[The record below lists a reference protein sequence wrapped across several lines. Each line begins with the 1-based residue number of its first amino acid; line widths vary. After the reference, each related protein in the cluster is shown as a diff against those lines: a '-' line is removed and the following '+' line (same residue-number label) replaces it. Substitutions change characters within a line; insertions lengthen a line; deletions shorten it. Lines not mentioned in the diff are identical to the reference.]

1 MLLIALTACLLD
13 ENKEASGP
21 TCVDTPTDVAMD
33 EVTPL
38 GFAAADVLP
47 LAEGTHGAEFTY
59 ADDGATVT
67 TIVVTPGGTARYVDS
82 VADYPDTG
90 AVPAIDVLCESRV
103 EIDATE
109 TFVTG
114 DGAFDEAW
122 DYVLSATEAGL
133 VSFGGAIPDA
143 TFHGSYV
150 LADHTTATDYD
161 KLTASVNAN
170 FAVDTLSGSLSG
182 QASGEDKDCVDGEA
196 CTAWAEMIEIGS
208 WTNLPPE

>member
-1 MLLIALTACLLD
+1 MLILLFTACLLD

-21 TCVDTPTDVAMD
+21 SCVDTPTDVTMD

-38 GFAAADVLP
+38 GFAANDVLP
-47 LAEGTHGAEFTY
+47 LAAGTHGVQFVY
-59 ADDGATVT
+59 PDDGATVT
-67 TIVVTPGGTARYVDS
+67 TIVVTPGAAARYVDS

-90 AVPAIDVLCESRV
+90 AVPAIDVICESRV

-109 TFVTG
+109 TFVSA

-122 DYVLSATEAGL
+122 DYVLSATEVGL
-133 VSFGGAIPDA
+133 VSFAGQIPDA

-161 KLTASVNAN
+161 KLTASVTAN
-170 FAVDTLSGSLSG
+170 FAADSLQGSLDG

-196 CTAWAEMIEIGS
+196 CTAWAEMIEIGTWS
-208 WTNLPPE
+208 NLPPE